1 MTSVR
6 VALIWA
12 TLVAAICVPIALAM
26 TSDLL
31 EWRGPVYILAGFAG
45 IFALG
50 LLLVQPLLIA
60 GYLPGFSAYR
70 ARRAHHWTG
79 GALVTAVVVHVG
91 GSLDHKSAG
100 HARRAYLRIADAHN
114 EGTVATA
121 EVIDLVAEAS
131 LPASLSWKV
140 PGIAVFRAGRIELKS
155 PQLPRCAASLSCVY
169 QSRRRLQGTPGT
181 APRAICGATLDP
193 VVYFRLQP
201 AHGAEA
207 EWDRARESSTIHH
220 LV

>member
-6 VALIWA
+6 VALTWA

-31 EWRGPVYILAGFAG
+31 QWRGTIYILAGFAG

-91 GSLDHKSAG
+91 GLWITSPPDMLDALTFASPTPFSPFGHGPRRGDRRRDCGPCHADRGDDGNVVEGVALHAG
-100 HARRAYLRIADAHN
+100 LRRC
-114 EGTVATA
+114 
-121 EVIDLVAEAS
+121 
-131 LPASLSWKV
+131 
-140 PGIAVFRAGRIELKS
+140 LKS
-155 PQLPRCAASLSCVY
+155 N
-169 QSRRRLQGTPGT
+169 G
-181 APRAICGATLDP
+181 
-193 VVYFRLQP
+193 
-201 AHGAEA
+201 
-207 EWDRARESSTIHH
+207 
-220 LV
+220 

>member
-12 TLVAAICVPIALAM
+12 TLAAVICVPIALAM

-31 EWRGPVYILAGFAG
+31 RWRGTIYILAGFAG

-79 GALVTAVVVHVG
+79 GALVTAG
-91 GSLDHKSAG
+91 GG
-100 HARRAYLRIADAHN
+100 H
-114 EGTVATA
+114 GGGV
-121 EVIDLVAEAS
+121 LVAK
-131 LPASLSWKV
+131 P
-140 PGIAVFRAGRIELKS
+140 PGMA
-155 PQLPRCAASLSCVY
+155 
-169 QSRRRLQGTPGT
+169 
-181 APRAICGATLDP
+181 
-193 VVYFRLQP
+193 
-201 AHGAEA
+201 
-207 EWDRARESSTIHH
+207 
-220 LV
+220 